1 LPDFI
6 IIMKT
11 LETLLLA
18 LLSSFAVFLVS
29 GTDTIFETNDSV
41 TVTCPSGFNCTV
53 DVSYFQSVNE
63 PGSGASIHTNMITFG
78 NAGQL
83 SLGGCINPPCDFTC
97 SSQCTCTELNGG
109 TCKTTN
115 SSTNTALNNPVG
127 GDGNVPNYALGGAG
141 AHTYTGPNNGTS
153 SGERVCLTTTT
164 TGLLALLS
172 WVL

>member
-1 LPDFI
+1 
-6 IIMKT
+6 MKT
-11 LETLLLA
+11 LATLLLT
-18 LLSSFAVFLVS
+18 LLISCAVRLVS

-63 PGSGASIHTNMITFG
+63 PGSGATITSNMITFG

-97 SSQCTCTELNGG
+97 STQCTCTEQSGG
-109 TCKTTN
+109 PCKTTN

-127 GDGNVPNYALGGAG
+127 GDGNVPNYVVNGAG
-141 AHTYTGPNNGTS
+141 AHSYTGSSNSTS
-153 SGERVCLTTTT
+153 GGERVCLTKTTT

-172 WVL
+172 WIF